1 MENASFAF
9 FPHFFFKH
17 NTCKTHFRSR
27 RAKSQEP
34 AVAPGVRLCRCMF
47 HTQPHVCAFDFLCTV
62 WRLLYLP
69 TCVSDIL
76 CILRM
81 RFTIAYERVNH
92 VSASIFCILC
102 ILVQVTLSS
111 KMHASASWLLRQS
124 YFLAQVMASINGQ
137 ACWRLWNH
145 ASSDPHACRM
155 LYSNNNTLC
164 ETRGEWGTDAYSTHH
179 RIPPP
184 PAENGCKLVNIVP
197 AHKTQ
202 LTCWQGGAQVI
213 SSHIQIAEEELFA
226 FLVLGLVNGCACG
239 TFLIVLTTCN
249 LETKWIK
256 SIAVSRCHYSYK
268 VGPYQLQSRVVKL

>member
-92 VSASIFCILC
+92 VSASIFCIPC

-184 PAENGCKLVNIVP
+184 PAENGASWCI
-197 AHKTQ
+197 
-202 LTCWQGGAQVI
+202 
-213 SSHIQIAEEELFA
+213 LFQHTR
-226 FLVLGLVNGCACG
+226 LN
-239 TFLIVLTTCN
+239 
-249 LETKWIK
+249 
-256 SIAVSRCHYSYK
+256 
-268 VGPYQLQSRVVKL
+268 

>member
-1 MENASFAF
+1 MSNSSGRKFIKQMVENLWSQHKTPKRPDPIHHQPPSPGWRGFFLTLTVWELADWNWEWKTQQWNIQQENKQDKLPTMKNHGKRQFCF
-9 FPHFFFKH
+9 FPSIFFKH

-62 WRLLYLP
+62 CRLLYVF
-69 TCVSDIL
+69 TNL
-76 CILRM
+76 CIWYIVYATYA
-81 RFTIAYERVNH
+81 FYNRVWK
-92 VSASIFCILC
+92 SQPCKCKSCIFCILC
-102 ILVQVTLSS
+102 ILVLVTLSS
-111 KMHASASWLLRQS
+111 KMHASAPWLLRQS

-184 PAENGCKLVNIVP
+184 PAEK
-197 AHKTQ
+197 
-202 LTCWQGGAQVI
+202 GA
-213 SSHIQIAEEELFA
+213 S
-226 FLVLGLVNGCACG
+226 
-239 TFLIVLTTCN
+239 
-249 LETKWIK
+249 W
-256 SIAVSRCHYSYK
+256 
-268 VGPYQLQSRVVKL
+268 